1 MCNEDIK
8 IYLESLPI
16 KSNNDILG
24 MDLVLLRE
32 SVPYISISMANVINS
47 SLKSSVF
54 EQDWQNASVTTI
66 YKDDGDINDENNC
79 RPMSVI
85 DYITK
90 MIESLVS
97 SQIID
102 FLEEHNFISM

>member
-54 EQDWQNASVTTI
+54 EQDWQNARVTTI

>member
-8 IYLESLPI
+8 IYLGSLPI

-32 SVPYISISMANVINS
+32 SVSYISISMANVINS

-54 EQDWQNASVTTI
+54 EQDWQNARVTTI
-66 YKDDGDINDENNC
+66 YKLI
-79 RPMSVI
+79 RMMA
-85 DYITK
+85 T
-90 MIESLVS
+90 
-97 SQIID
+97 
-102 FLEEHNFISM
+102 

>member
-1 MCNEDIK
+1 
-8 IYLESLPI
+8 
-16 KSNNDILG
+16 
-24 MDLVLLRE
+24 
-32 SVPYISISMANVINS
+32 MANVINN

-54 EQDWQNASVTTI
+54 EQDWQNARVTII

-85 DYITK
+85 DYIAK
-90 MIESLVS
+90 MIKSLVS